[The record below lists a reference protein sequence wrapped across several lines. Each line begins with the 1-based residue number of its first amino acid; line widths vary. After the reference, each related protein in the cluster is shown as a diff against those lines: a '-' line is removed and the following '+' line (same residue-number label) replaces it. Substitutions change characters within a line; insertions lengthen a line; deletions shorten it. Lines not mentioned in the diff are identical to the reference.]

1 MVICTFILITR
12 RRQNRLD
19 SPNRTRKVLK
29 MLGGKFYIYKV
40 KQKKVIR
47 DNFLRKVSEE
57 EGVIAESFN

>member
-1 MVICTFILITR
+1 LDKPLQLKEAEERI
-12 RRQNRLD
+12 D

-47 DNFLRKVSEE
+47 DNFPRKVSEE
-57 EGVIAESFN
+57 GGV